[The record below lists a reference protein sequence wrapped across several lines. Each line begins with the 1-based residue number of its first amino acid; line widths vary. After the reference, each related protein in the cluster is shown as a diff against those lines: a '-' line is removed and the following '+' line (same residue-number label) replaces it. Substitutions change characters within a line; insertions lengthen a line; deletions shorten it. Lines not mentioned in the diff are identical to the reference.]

1 MTPDPTHLHHIA
13 VLATCRREG
22 EHTHKGHAILLGAVQ
37 LQGVGLSD
45 VPVVGAI
52 TACKYILNAI
62 SVSLA
67 ISLFAPRAARQPPR
81 HYPLRKPQKGN
92 PPKQAPSV
100 CPGVMAI
107 VTP

>member
-1 MTPDPTHLHHIA
+1 VTPDPTHLHHIA
-13 VLATCRREG
+13 VLATCRCEG

-81 HYPLRKPQKGN
+81 NYPLRKPQKGN
-92 PPKQAPSV
+92 PQNKPHQFALE
-100 CPGVMAI
+100 
-107 VTP
+107 